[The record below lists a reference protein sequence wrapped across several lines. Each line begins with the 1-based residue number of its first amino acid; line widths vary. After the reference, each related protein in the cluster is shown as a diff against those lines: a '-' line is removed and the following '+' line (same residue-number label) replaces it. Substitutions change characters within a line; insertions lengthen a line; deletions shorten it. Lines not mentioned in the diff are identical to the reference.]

1 MSDEKDGPVPEPEP
15 EPAPEPEA
23 PKKKKKRREKAAA
36 PPQPLPGEGT
46 PEGALLREM
55 DAAFVAGNYARVRE
69 LHAKLRSA
77 ADPKIVDAAN
87 ELARRV
93 AVDPVQ
99 LGFLGACLIAICY
112 IFYVY
117 VLE

>member
-1 MSDEKDGPVPEPEP
+1 MRKKREKKAA
-15 EPAPEPEA
+15 PAPE
-23 PKKKKKRREKAAA
+23 
-36 PPQPLPGEGT
+36 PLPGEGT
-46 PEGALLREM
+46 PEGALLRQM
-55 DAAFVAGNYARVRE
+55 DAAFVAGNYAMVRE
-69 LHAKLRSA
+69 LHAKLA
-77 ADPKIVDAAN
+77 AASDPKIVDAAN

-93 AVDPVQ
+93 AVDPLQ